1 MVSLS
6 SSTQASLAA
15 QEPSDD
21 RTLVWSDEFN
31 QAELDR
37 TKWGVIGTDF
47 WVNNEQQ
54 AYVDDSAVLSIV
66 DGVSG
71 ADGGALILRPVFKP
85 GVDPH
90 PERKADFLSGRVGDL
105 HGKAVHMTWGGRPC
119 QEKLR

>member
-1 MVSLS
+1 MIRTALICAAVACLAAS
-6 SSTQASLAA
+6 SLAA

-54 AYVDDSAVLSIV
+54 AYVDDPAVLSIV
-66 DGVSG
+66 DGVS
-71 ADGGALILRPVFKP
+71 
-85 GVDPH
+85 
-90 PERKADFLSGRVGDL
+90 
-105 HGKAVHMTWGGRPC
+105 VH
-119 QEKLR
+119 